1 MSVPSISLEV
11 LGLVFN
17 VNLLKSKG
25 RKEMFEHKNA
35 LFTFSSMH
43 FKSGKVELFGNRI
56 GHLSKEFD
64 ANTCITFCN
73 FSCI

>member
-35 LFTFSSMH
+35 FFKFSSMH
-43 FKSGKVELFGNRI
+43 SSGKVEVFSNRI